1 MSKQGTPTMGGL
13 MFIIGIGVAIV
24 ICGWRGMLEGSF
36 QHLYVYLFA
45 LVFGAIGY
53 IDDYQKVKHHQNT
66 GLTAPQKFILQL
78 AAAVAFLCLMRYEGL
93 LTNDLYIPFVNVTLT
108 VNWIVYLIFAA
119 FVIVGTVNAVN
130 ITDGIDGLSSSV
142 TLPVA
147 AFFAWEGCGYMPQY
161 LVLAALPVYQ
171 GDRMLATICSGVI
184 GGIGDALIY
193 MQNSS
198 TGGLDFITMAIKSRH
213 PHMPFGNLTFAAAL
227 AVILANGLV
236 FHDVDSII
244 YGLIFNFL
252 TSYIINRMMFGFNA
266 CMMALIVTSDGPAV
280 CRMIGEKVDRGSTIL
295 KGYGGYSQ
303 DGRDVVLCACSS
315 KQLYII
321 NRETKRI
328 DPGSFIVM
336 LQANEVEGEG
346 FKRLELGEQS

>member
-1 MSKQGTPTMGGL
+1 MTMGL
-13 MFIIGIGVAIV
+13 
-24 ICGWRGMLEGSF
+24 
-36 QHLYVYLFA
+36 
-45 LVFGAIGY
+45 GY
-53 IDDYQKVKHHQNT
+53 
-66 GLTAPQKFILQL
+66 G
-78 AAAVAFLCLMRYEGL
+78 
-93 LTNDLYIPFVNVTLT
+93 
-108 VNWIVYLIFAA
+108 
-119 FVIVGTVNAVN
+119 
-130 ITDGIDGLSSSV
+130 
-142 TLPVA
+142 
-147 AFFAWEGCGYMPQY
+147 
-161 LVLAALPVYQ
+161 
-171 GDRMLATICSGVI
+171 
-184 GGIGDALIY
+184 LIY

-252 TSYIINRMMFGFNA
+252 SSYIINRMMFGFNA

>member
-1 MSKQGTPTMGGL
+1 MTDSRWKNLALEVIGCFVSALGL
-13 MFIIGIGVAIV
+13 YSFAVAAGVPVTGVAGIGAILFRLFGLPIGV
-24 ICGWRGMLEGSF
+24 TNIIMNIPIVLICFKYLGKDFFFRSVRCM
-36 QHLYVYLFA
+36 VLFA
-45 LVFGAIGY
+45 IFT
-53 IDDYQKVKHHQNT
+53 DY
-66 GLTAPQKFILQL
+66 
-78 AAAVAFLCLMRYEGL
+78 
-93 LTNDLYIPFVNVTLT
+93 
-108 VNWIVYLIFAA
+108 
-119 FVIVGTVNAVN
+119 
-130 ITDGIDGLSSSV
+130 
-142 TLPVA
+142 
-147 AFFAWEGCGYMPQY
+147 
-161 LVLAALPVYQ
+161 VLA
-171 GDRMLATICSGVI
+171 
-184 GGIGDALIY
+184 ALIY

-252 TSYIINRMMFGFNA
+252 SSYIINRMMFGFNA

>member
-1 MSKQGTPTMGGL
+1 MGGAAGVPL
-13 MFIIGIGVAIV
+13 TGVAGIGAILFRLFGLPIGV
-24 ICGWRGMLEGSF
+24 TNIIMNIPIVLICFKYLGKDFFFRSVRCM
-36 QHLYVYLFA
+36 VLFA
-45 LVFGAIGY
+45 IFT
-53 IDDYQKVKHHQNT
+53 DY
-66 GLTAPQKFILQL
+66 
-78 AAAVAFLCLMRYEGL
+78 
-93 LTNDLYIPFVNVTLT
+93 
-108 VNWIVYLIFAA
+108 
-119 FVIVGTVNAVN
+119 
-130 ITDGIDGLSSSV
+130 
-142 TLPVA
+142 
-147 AFFAWEGCGYMPQY
+147 
-161 LVLAALPVYQ
+161 VLAALPVYQ
-171 GDRMLATICSGVI
+171 GDRMLATICGGVISGV
-184 GGIGDALIY
+184 GDALIY

-252 TSYIINRMMFGFNA
+252 SSYIINRMMFGFNA

>member
-1 MSKQGTPTMGGL
+1 MTDSRWKNLALEVIGCFVSALGL
-13 MFIIGIGVAIV
+13 YSFAVAAGVPVTGVAGIGAILFRLFGLPIGV
-24 ICGWRGMLEGSF
+24 TNIIMNIPIVLICFKYLGKDFFFRSVRCM
-36 QHLYVYLFA
+36 VLFA
-45 LVFGAIGY
+45 FFT
-53 IDDYQKVKHHQNT
+53 DYV
-66 GLTAPQKFILQL
+66 
-78 AAAVAFLCLMRYEGL
+78 
-93 LTNDLYIPFVNVTLT
+93 
-108 VNWIVYLIFAA
+108 
-119 FVIVGTVNAVN
+119 
-130 ITDGIDGLSSSV
+130 
-142 TLPVA
+142 
-147 AFFAWEGCGYMPQY
+147 
-161 LVLAALPVYQ
+161 
-171 GDRMLATICSGVI
+171 
-184 GGIGDALIY
+184 LIY

>member
-1 MSKQGTPTMGGL
+1 
-13 MFIIGIGVAIV
+13 
-24 ICGWRGMLEGSF
+24 
-36 QHLYVYLFA
+36 
-45 LVFGAIGY
+45 
-53 IDDYQKVKHHQNT
+53 
-66 GLTAPQKFILQL
+66 
-78 AAAVAFLCLMRYEGL
+78 
-93 LTNDLYIPFVNVTLT
+93 
-108 VNWIVYLIFAA
+108 
-119 FVIVGTVNAVN
+119 
-130 ITDGIDGLSSSV
+130 
-142 TLPVA
+142 
-147 AFFAWEGCGYMPQY
+147 
-161 LVLAALPVYQ
+161 
-171 GDRMLATICSGVI
+171 
-184 GGIGDALIY
+184 
-193 MQNSS
+193 
-198 TGGLDFITMAIKSRH
+198 
-213 PHMPFGNLTFAAAL
+213 MPFGNLTFAAAL

-244 YGLIFNFL
+244 CGLIFNFL
-252 TSYIINRMMFGFNA
+252 SSYIINRMMFGFNA

>member
-1 MSKQGTPTMGGL
+1 
-13 MFIIGIGVAIV
+13 
-24 ICGWRGMLEGSF
+24 
-36 QHLYVYLFA
+36 
-45 LVFGAIGY
+45 
-53 IDDYQKVKHHQNT
+53 
-66 GLTAPQKFILQL
+66 
-78 AAAVAFLCLMRYEGL
+78 
-93 LTNDLYIPFVNVTLT
+93 
-108 VNWIVYLIFAA
+108 
-119 FVIVGTVNAVN
+119 
-130 ITDGIDGLSSSV
+130 
-142 TLPVA
+142 
-147 AFFAWEGCGYMPQY
+147 
-161 LVLAALPVYQ
+161 VYQ
-171 GDRMLATICSGVI
+171 GDRMLATICGGVISGV
-184 GGIGDALIY
+184 GDALIY

-252 TSYIINRMMFGFNA
+252 SSYIINRMMFGFNA

>member
-1 MSKQGTPTMGGL
+1 MTDSRWKNLALEVIGCFVSALGL
-13 MFIIGIGVAIV
+13 YSFAVAAGVPVTGVAGIGAILFRLFGLPIGV
-24 ICGWRGMLEGSF
+24 TNIIMNIPIVLICFKYLGKDFFFRSVRCM
-36 QHLYVYLFA
+36 VLFA
-45 LVFGAIGY
+45 IFT
-53 IDDYQKVKHHQNT
+53 DY
-66 GLTAPQKFILQL
+66 
-78 AAAVAFLCLMRYEGL
+78 
-93 LTNDLYIPFVNVTLT
+93 
-108 VNWIVYLIFAA
+108 
-119 FVIVGTVNAVN
+119 
-130 ITDGIDGLSSSV
+130 
-142 TLPVA
+142 
-147 AFFAWEGCGYMPQY
+147 
-161 LVLAALPVYQ
+161 VLAALPVYQ
-171 GDRMLATICSGVI
+171 GDRMLATIC
-184 GGIGDALIY
+184 
-193 MQNSS
+193 
-198 TGGLDFITMAIKSRH
+198 GLDFITMAIKSRH

-252 TSYIINRMMFGFNA
+252 SSYIINRMMFGFNA

>member
-1 MSKQGTPTMGGL
+1 MTDSRWKNLALEVIGCFVSALGL
-13 MFIIGIGVAIV
+13 YSFAVAAGVPVTGVAGIGAILFRLFGLPIGV
-24 ICGWRGMLEGSF
+24 TNIIMNIPM
-36 QHLYVYLFA
+36 VLFA
-45 LVFGAIGY
+45 FFT
-53 IDDYQKVKHHQNT
+53 DY
-66 GLTAPQKFILQL
+66 
-78 AAAVAFLCLMRYEGL
+78 
-93 LTNDLYIPFVNVTLT
+93 
-108 VNWIVYLIFAA
+108 
-119 FVIVGTVNAVN
+119 
-130 ITDGIDGLSSSV
+130 
-142 TLPVA
+142 
-147 AFFAWEGCGYMPQY
+147 
-161 LVLAALPVYQ
+161 VLAALPVYQ
-171 GDRMLATICSGVI
+171 GDRMLATICGGVI

-198 TGGLDFITMAIKSRH
+198 TGGLDFITMAIKPRH

-303 DGRDVVLCACSS
+303 DGRDVVLCACSGKEMFTITREVKLLDPAS
-315 KQLYII
+315 FTII
-321 NRETKRI
+321 LE
-328 DPGSFIVM
+328 S
-336 LQANEVEGEG
+336 NEVHGEG
-346 FKRLELGEQS
+346 FRMLRVAEPHAGDEK

>member
-1 MSKQGTPTMGGL
+1 MTKNKWVNLLLEAIGCFISALGIYSFAVAAGVPVTGVTGICAIFYRLFGL
-13 MFIIGIGVAIV
+13 PIGVATIALNIPIV
-24 ICGWRGMLEGSF
+24 
-36 QHLYVYLFA
+36 LFSYKK
-45 LVFGAIGY
+45 LG
-53 IDDYQKVKHHQNT
+53 
-66 GLTAPQKFILQL
+66 
-78 AAAVAFLCLMRYEGL
+78 R
-93 LTNDLYIPFVNVTLT
+93 
-108 VNWIVYLIFAA
+108 
-119 FVIVGTVNAVN
+119 
-130 ITDGIDGLSSSV
+130 
-142 TLPVA
+142 
-147 AFFAWEGCGYMPQY
+147 AFFLRSLFCMVMFAVYTDTI
-161 LVLAALPVYQ
+161 LPHLPIYQ
-171 GDRMLATICSGVI
+171 GDRLLATICGGVI

-193 MQNSS
+193 MQNAS
-198 TGGLDFITMAIKSRH
+198 TGGLDFVTMAIKVKH
-213 PHMPFGNLTFAAAL
+213 PHLPFGNLTFAAAL

-252 TSYIINRMMFGFNA
+252 SSYIINRMMFGFNA

>member
-1 MSKQGTPTMGGL
+1 MTKNKYTNLLLQTLGCFISAAGIYSFAVAAEVPVTGIAGICAILYRLFGIPMGLSNVLINIPIILCTYKLLGRSF
-13 MFIIGIGVAIV
+13 FI
-24 ICGWRGMLEGSF
+24 RS
-36 QHLYVYLFA
+36 VYCMVLFA
-45 LVFGAIGY
+45 IFT
-53 IDDYQKVKHHQNT
+53 DY
-66 GLTAPQKFILQL
+66 LLP
-78 AAAVAFLCLMRYEGL
+78 LM
-93 LTNDLYIPFVNVTLT
+93 
-108 VNWIVYLIFAA
+108 
-119 FVIVGTVNAVN
+119 
-130 ITDGIDGLSSSV
+130 
-142 TLPVA
+142 
-147 AFFAWEGCGYMPQY
+147 
-161 LVLAALPVYQ
+161 PVYQ
-171 GDRMLATICSGVI
+171 GDRLLATICGGAI

-193 MQNSS
+193 MNNSS
-198 TGGLDFITMAIKSRH
+198 TGGLDFITMGIKARH
-213 PHMPFGNLTFAAAL
+213 PHLPFGNITFAAAL

-252 TSYIINRMMFGFNA
+252 SSYIINRMMFGFNA

>member
-1 MSKQGTPTMGGL
+1 MDVLSSMHQQQ
-13 MFIIGIGVAIV
+13 V
-24 ICGWRGMLEGSF
+24 
-36 QHLYVYLFA
+36 LYVLQISFLLQVRRNLHFA
-45 LVFGAIGY
+45 RL
-53 IDDYQKVKHHQNT
+53 KH
-66 GLTAPQKFILQL
+66 
-78 AAAVAFLCLMRYEGL
+78 
-93 LTNDLYIPFVNVTLT
+93 
-108 VNWIVYLIFAA
+108 
-119 FVIVGTVNAVN
+119 
-130 ITDGIDGLSSSV
+130 
-142 TLPVA
+142 
-147 AFFAWEGCGYMPQY
+147 
-161 LVLAALPVYQ
+161 
-171 GDRMLATICSGVI
+171 
-184 GGIGDALIY
+184 
-193 MQNSS
+193 
-198 TGGLDFITMAIKSRH
+198 
-213 PHMPFGNLTFAAAL
+213 NLTFAAAL

-252 TSYIINRMMFGFNA
+252 SSYIINRMMFGFNA

>member
-1 MSKQGTPTMGGL
+1 MTQNKHVNLLLEVLGCFVSAA
-13 MFIIGIGVAIV
+13 GIYSFAVASGVPVTGVAGVCAILYRLFGIPMGLSNVLINIPVILFSYKVLGKSFLLRSMRCMVLFAVFTDYLLPMMPVYTGDRLLATLCGGV
-24 ICGWRGMLEGSF
+24 IC
-36 QHLYVYLFA
+36 
-45 LVFGAIGY
+45 
-53 IDDYQKVKHHQNT
+53 
-66 GLTAPQKFILQL
+66 
-78 AAAVAFLCLMRYEGL
+78 
-93 LTNDLYIPFVNVTLT
+93 
-108 VNWIVYLIFAA
+108 
-119 FVIVGTVNAVN
+119 
-130 ITDGIDGLSSSV
+130 
-142 TLPVA
+142 
-147 AFFAWEGCGYMPQY
+147 
-161 LVLAALPVYQ
+161 
-171 GDRMLATICSGVI
+171 
-184 GGIGDALIY
+184 GIGDALIY

-252 TSYIINRMMFGFNA
+252 SSYIINRMMFGFNA

>member
-1 MSKQGTPTMGGL
+1 
-13 MFIIGIGVAIV
+13 V
-24 ICGWRGMLEGSF
+24 
-36 QHLYVYLFA
+36 
-45 LVFGAIGY
+45 
-53 IDDYQKVKHHQNT
+53 
-66 GLTAPQKFILQL
+66 
-78 AAAVAFLCLMRYEGL
+78 
-93 LTNDLYIPFVNVTLT
+93 
-108 VNWIVYLIFAA
+108 
-119 FVIVGTVNAVN
+119 
-130 ITDGIDGLSSSV
+130 
-142 TLPVA
+142 
-147 AFFAWEGCGYMPQY
+147 
-161 LVLAALPVYQ
+161 
-171 GDRMLATICSGVI
+171 
-184 GGIGDALIY
+184 GDALIY

-252 TSYIINRMMFGFNA
+252 SSYIINRMMFGFNA